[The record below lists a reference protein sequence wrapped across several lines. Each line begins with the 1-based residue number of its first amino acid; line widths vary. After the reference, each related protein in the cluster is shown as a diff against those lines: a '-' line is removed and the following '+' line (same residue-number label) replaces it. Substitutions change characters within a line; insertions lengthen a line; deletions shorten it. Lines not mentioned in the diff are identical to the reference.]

1 MGLSLA
7 SETHEIF
14 APYSAMHRTWG
25 PSLVTDLHVGGS
37 LTWVA
42 GDTLMLVPMIPLAN
56 EWMHLEERRAERID
70 RELDAEASA
79 PSQLQ

>member
-1 MGLSLA
+1 
-7 SETHEIF
+7 
-14 APYSAMHRTWG
+14 
-25 PSLVTDLHVGGS
+25 
-37 LTWVA
+37 
-42 GDTLMLVPMIPLAN
+42 MLVPMIPLAN